1 MRKLI
6 VLLLLLIAPVIALA
20 QVPQPTGWVND
31 FAQILSPDYNIKLT
45 SLIEELEAKTSA
57 EIFVVTVQSIAPY
70 DEKEYARMLFD
81 NWKPGKKGKDN
92 GVLVLVAVKERRWR
106 IETGYGVEGI
116 LPDGL
121 CGEIGRNYMV
131 PYLKDGNYSQG
142 IYNGVGAIAKVIADD
157 AKISI
162 GSIDN
167 IKIKRSSQ
175 SDTAFL
181 YFFIPFFFYFW
192 NLPWPIYI
200 GLPFTLIFTLVFFSI
215 SPVLGFMAIGAYCAA
230 MFSRYMYW
238 RRLPEDKRGSLWK
251 LLLLGE
257 IGRAHV

>member
-106 IETGYGVEGI
+106 IETGFGVFNGYI
-116 LPDGL
+116 VDMTRMFV
-121 CGEIGRNYMV
+121 IGTLDHELQR
-131 PYLKDGNYSQG
+131 
-142 IYNGVGAIAKVIADD
+142 
-157 AKISI
+157 
-162 GSIDN
+162 
-167 IKIKRSSQ
+167 
-175 SDTAFL
+175 AFE
-181 YFFIPFFFYFW
+181 
-192 NLPWPIYI
+192 
-200 GLPFTLIFTLVFFSI
+200 V
-215 SPVLGFMAIGAYCAA
+215 
-230 MFSRYMYW
+230 
-238 RRLPEDKRGSLWK
+238 
-251 LLLLGE
+251 
-257 IGRAHV
+257 